1 MARHI
6 DFISSDG
13 RTTIEAL
20 HWPCAQAR
28 GVVQLC
34 HGMCEHIGRYAEFAE
49 FLNANGF
56 AVVGNN
62 HLGHGASLID
72 GQFGYFG
79 DSGA

>member
-34 HGMCEHIGRYAEFAE
+34 HGMCEHIGRYAP
-49 FLNANGF
+49 
-56 AVVGNN
+56 
-62 HLGHGASLID
+62 S
-72 GQFGYFG
+72 
-79 DSGA
+79 SRSS